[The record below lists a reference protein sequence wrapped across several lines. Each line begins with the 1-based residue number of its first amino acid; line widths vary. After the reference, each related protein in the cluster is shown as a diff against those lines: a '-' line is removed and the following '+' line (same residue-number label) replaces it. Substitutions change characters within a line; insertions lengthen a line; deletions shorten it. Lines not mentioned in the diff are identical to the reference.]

1 MELHLFGAT
10 EDRIPWHTLAK
21 LGDNHQFT
29 SEPWADANAAQA
41 IGRPG
46 KGKVL
51 DSATVMDGQGNL
63 HVLVVTDEGGTN
75 MPNKLWHAIRSQNR
89 FWRKFADVE
98 GGGAGAIG
106 PNNED
111 IVAVTATIRPSPP
124 APPNPTAPPP
134 RPDLRL
140 HIFALTNWGNLFHAV
155 WAPATGGTTI
165 WEKGA
170 TGQPAR
176 WEKKFTLADVPVDP
190 KYGTPGTFKTFEI
203 TYLR

>member
-10 EDRIPWHTLAK
+10 EDRNVWHTLAK
-21 LGDNHQFT
+21 LGANHEFT

-51 DSATVMDGQGNL
+51 DSAAVMDGQGNL
-63 HVLVVTDEGGTN
+63 HVLVVTDEGGPN

-89 FWRKFADVE
+89 YWRKFADVE

-106 PNNED
+106 PDNED
-111 IVAVTATIRPSPP
+111 IVAVSATTRPTPST
-124 APPNPTAPPP
+124 PTTP
-134 RPDLRL
+134 PDLKL
-140 HIFALTNWGNLFHAV
+140 HILALTNRGNLFHAV
-155 WAPATGGTTI
+155 WAPATGGKTI
-165 WEKGA
+165 WEEGE
-170 TGQPAR
+170 TGQPAK
-176 WEKKFTLADVPVDP
+176 WVKKFTLANVPVNP
-190 KYGTPGTFKTFEI
+190 RYGTPGTFKTFEV